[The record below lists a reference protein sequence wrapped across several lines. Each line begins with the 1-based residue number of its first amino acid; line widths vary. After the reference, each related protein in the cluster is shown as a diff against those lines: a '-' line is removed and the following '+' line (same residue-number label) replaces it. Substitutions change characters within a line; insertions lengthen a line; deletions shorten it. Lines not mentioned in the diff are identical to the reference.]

1 MSDWNNEHEHLT
13 DSERDAGKENKKQ
26 PVGYTTSSA
35 HRIEKT
41 G

>member
-1 MSDWNNEHEHLT
+1 MTEWNNEHEHLT

-26 PVGYTTSSA
+26 PVGYTASCA
-35 HRIEKT
+35 HRIEKA